1 MIQRVLQ
8 RAERELRRFNQDR
21 RNARMI
27 GELAVRQL
35 RNRLSTTPVASEPM
49 QSEPVQD
56 EVLASERRVPSSDSS
71 PDRWALLS
79 AQELI
84 DQLEGLGRG
93 ELLEVLRREQEGRNR
108 NSVVEAI
115 RARLSDDAT

>member
-35 RNRLSTTPVASEPM
+35 RNRLSTTPIA
-49 QSEPVQD
+49 SEPVQG
-56 EVLASERRVPSSDSS
+56 EVLASERRLPSSDSS

-84 DQLEGLGRG
+84 DQLEGMGRG

-108 NSVVEAI
+108 ISVVEAI
-115 RARLSDDAT
+115 RARLSDGAT

>member
-8 RAERELRRFNQDR
+8 LAERELRRLNQDR

-49 QSEPVQD
+49 QSETVQD
-56 EVLASERRVPSSDSS
+56 EVLASEGRLPSSDSS

-84 DQLEGLGRG
+84 DQLEGMGRG
-93 ELLEVLRREQEGRNR
+93 ELLDGLRREQEGRNR
-108 NSVVEAI
+108 ISVVEAI
-115 RARLSDDAT
+115 RARLSDGAT